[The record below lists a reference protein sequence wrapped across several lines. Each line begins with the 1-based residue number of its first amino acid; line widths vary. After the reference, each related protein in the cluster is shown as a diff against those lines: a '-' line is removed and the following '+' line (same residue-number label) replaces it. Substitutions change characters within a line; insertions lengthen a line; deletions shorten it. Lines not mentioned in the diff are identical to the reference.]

1 MASSQ
6 AQRDRIRIRSS
17 TPEDLPSIVEIQ
29 NWAFP
34 SGGWTATDYLRL
46 AREPEGLL
54 IIAELS
60 EMMPCQMVGFAA
72 VRRACDQAELLTLAV
87 APDYRCM
94 GIGRALLREVIFR
107 LESLSVRT
115 LYLEVRPSNHAALS
129 LYHSEGFML
138 NSIRHDYYN
147 HPYEDAFV
155 LSRVIP
161 AARND
166 RNS

>member
-1 MASSQ
+1 MASLR
-6 AQRDRIRIRSS
+6 AQLDRVRIRSS
-17 TPEDLPSIVEIQ
+17 SLEDLTSILKIQ
-29 NWAFP
+29 NEAFP
-34 SGGWTATDYLRL
+34 SGGWTANDYVRL
-46 AREPEGLL
+46 IQDSEGLF

-60 EMMPCQMVGFAA
+60 EVMPCQMVGFAA
-72 VRRACDQAELLTLAV
+72 LRRACDQAELLSLAV
-87 APDYRCM
+87 APDYRRM

-147 HPYEDAFV
+147 HPHEDAFV